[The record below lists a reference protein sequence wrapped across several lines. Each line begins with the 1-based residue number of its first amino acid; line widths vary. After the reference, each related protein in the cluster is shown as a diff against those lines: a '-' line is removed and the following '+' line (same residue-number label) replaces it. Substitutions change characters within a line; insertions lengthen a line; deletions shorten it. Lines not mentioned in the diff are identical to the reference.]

1 MNLPPNTFWT
11 KKIRGAKGY
20 DVEELRVLVTRQT
33 HEFGHALEEN
43 NSHIAKRCREYLDYR
58 TRGEHVV
65 SMNEAWLD
73 RASGYMRQ
81 MYPNGI
87 YEPYEMTKPDKF
99 FEIYCGKQ
107 YSDGSTEI
115 LSMGIEELVTDP
127 VKFYSKDP
135 EYFRFVLMLIRG
147 EI

>member
-1 MNLPPNTFWT
+1 MALLDILIILICLT
-11 KKIRGAKGY
+11 KS
-20 DVEELRVLVTRQT
+20 
-33 HEFGHALEEN
+33 N
-43 NSHIAKRCREYLDYR
+43 
-58 TRGEHVV
+58 
-65 SMNEAWLD
+65 
-73 RASGYMRQ
+73 
-81 MYPNGI
+81 
-87 YEPYEMTKPDKF
+87 KF
-99 FEIYCGKQ
+99 FEVYCGKQ